1 MATRRTI
8 PKVLARD
15 HNRIVIKLSL
25 LAIPLSLF
33 LWLVGRWLVYLLLLP
48 CHARTDNYI
57 WTWLIPMEWMVG
69 QRPLSN
75 SIQLVVLFTHTGRFT
90 GKVESFLIYSKLLLF
105 SSSPAI
111 ECVWVCGLNASA
123 SAAGCVTSPAM
134 TALRNCVSIALLGN
148 SYRYS
153 NATQQRRSWGGGC
166 GSVVGLWIVWSEFGG
181 ILKWI
186 NCSALWVVQGPCS
199 VLNFDSM
206 YNLHF
211 FPQAITSSSCVVLC
225 RVSFKF
231 SGACHSSSRHD
242 ILWLCIHYEIIF

>member
-1 MATRRTI
+1 MVTRRTI

-33 LWLVGRWLVYLLLLP
+33 LWSVGRWLVGVPTPPAMPCQDGQLYLNVTYP
-48 CHARTDNYI
+48 DG
-57 WTWLIPMEWMVG
+57 VDG
-69 QRPLSN
+69 GPLSN

-111 ECVWVCGLNASA
+111 ECVGVCGLNASA

-153 NATQQRRSWGGGC
+153 NATEQRRS
-166 GSVVGLWIVWSEFGG
+166 
-181 ILKWI
+181 
-186 NCSALWVVQGPCS
+186 
-199 VLNFDSM
+199 
-206 YNLHF
+206 
-211 FPQAITSSSCVVLC
+211 
-225 RVSFKF
+225 
-231 SGACHSSSRHD
+231 
-242 ILWLCIHYEIIF
+242 